1 MQIYPVMIPVVWRMV
16 LLNFVDCVVGV
27 FCKLV
32 TYQTICG
39 NIRKKDK
46 LQCRTSLAKKAQV
59 PTLCATLLLD

>member
-1 MQIYPVMIPVVWRMV
+1 MQIYPVIIPVVWRMV

-32 TYQTICG
+32 TYQNICG

-46 LQCRTSLAKKAQV
+46 LEF
-59 PTLCATLLLD
+59 